1 MSDREDVLRLSEVR
15 AGTEDDLR
23 FIYSTWLKG
32 LYNGNDWFGRIRQE
46 RFFKVYH
53 GVIESVLKRPD
64 ISVQVACQKADPSVI
79 LGYAVTEG
87 PRLHWIYLKADWR
100 GYGLARQLVPADVNV
115 CTHLT
120 RQGITLKPKNW
131 EFDPF

>member
-1 MSDREDVLRLSEVR
+1 MSEREDVQGLTAFRPSCP
-15 AGTEDDLR
+15 DDMR

-32 LYNGNDWFGRIRQE
+32 LYNGNDWFARIRQE

-53 GVIESVLKRPD
+53 AVIEGILARAA
-64 ISVQVACQKADPSVI
+64 IQVACQKADPSVI
-79 LGYAVTEG
+79 LGYSVTEG
-87 PRLHWIYLKADWR
+87 AKLHWIYLKKDWR
-100 GYGLARQLVPADVNV
+100 GYGLARLLIPADVNV

-120 RQGITLKPKNW
+120 HQGIALKPRNW